1 MNDYLEL
8 LCNMIAI
15 PSFSKEEADVASM
28 IAGRLKARN
37 LPVRRKGNNLWLD
50 SADVN
55 PQDAGKKV
63 LMLNAHIDTVR
74 PAASYTRD
82 PFAPTV
88 EDGKIYGLGSNDD
101 GGCVVALLAAWEK
114 LVSHEQPYRLIWTA
128 TAEEE
133 ICGPGGLE
141 IILDEFPQVTLGIF
155 GEPTGMQMAVAEKG
169 LLVFDC
175 LSSGVSGHAARE
187 EGVNAIYRAIEDI
200 QWFKDYSFPKVS
212 PYLGPVKMTVT
223 MISAGT
229 QHNVVPDGCKFVV
242 DVRPNGLYTNQEILD
257 TVRANVK
264 CSVEPRSMRHKS
276 SHIAEDNP
284 VVVRGRS
291 LGLESYGSPTTS
303 SQTLVDFPSLKIGP
317 GESSRSH
324 RADEFI
330 KISEI
335 EEGADTYVKLLDNL
349 QI

>member
-1 MNDYLEL
+1 MIDL
-8 LCNMIAI
+8 LKKLIAI
-15 PSFSKEEADVASM
+15 PRPSRGEDAGADFLEGYMRGIGLDV
-28 IAGRLKARN
+28 K
-37 LPVRRKGNNLWLD
+37 RKGNNLWVESEPESSKPTIL
-50 SADVN
+50 
-55 PQDAGKKV
+55 
-63 LMLNAHIDTVR
+63 LNAHLDTVK
-74 PAASYTRD
+74 PASGYTRD
-82 PFAPTV
+82 PYTASE
-88 EDGKIYGLGSNDD
+88 EDGVIYGLGSNDC
-101 GGCVVALLAAWEK
+101 GGA
-114 LVSHEQPYRLIWTA
+114 LVSLLQVYRQLTLKPQPYRLIYSV

-133 ICGPGGLE
+133 VGGVNGIE
-141 IILDEFPQVTLGIF
+141 AIIPLLGKVDLGVI

-200 QWFKDYSFPKVS
+200 QWFKDYSFPMVS

-276 SHIAEDNP
+276 SHIADDNP

-335 EEGADTYVKLLDNL
+335 EGGADTYVKLLDNL

>member
-1 MNDYLEL
+1 ML
-8 LCNMIAI
+8 
-15 PSFSKEEADVASM
+15 
-28 IAGRLKARN
+28 R
-37 LPVRRKGNNLWLD
+37 
-50 SADVN
+50 
-55 PQDAGKKV
+55 GKK
-63 LMLNAHIDTVR
+63 
-74 PAASYTRD
+74 
-82 PFAPTV
+82 
-88 EDGKIYGLGSNDD
+88 
-101 GGCVVALLAAWEK
+101 
-114 LVSHEQPYRLIWTA
+114 
-128 TAEEE
+128 
-133 ICGPGGLE
+133 
-141 IILDEFPQVTLGIF
+141 
-155 GEPTGMQMAVAEKG
+155 
-169 LLVFDC
+169 
-175 LSSGVSGHAARE
+175 
-187 EGVNAIYRAIEDI
+187 GVNAIYRAIEDI